1 MAKKVLVVLS
11 GHGYW
16 GEELIGPLEALD
28 AAGYET
34 EFVTPKGTK
43 PQAQPP
49 SMDEKYV
56 DPPLGRPVTTKEM
69 ADKIKKVKKV
79 EKSDRITGRS
89 TADSFTTGRKL
100 IDVLENG
107 LRRYGW

>member
-34 EFVTPKGTK
+34 DYPFI
-43 PQAQPP
+43 
-49 SMDEKYV
+49 
-56 DPPLGRPVTTKEM
+56 R
-69 ADKIKKVKKV
+69 
-79 EKSDRITGRS
+79 GRS
-89 TADSFTTGRKL
+89 TADSYTTGRKL
-100 IDVLENG
+100 IEVLETG